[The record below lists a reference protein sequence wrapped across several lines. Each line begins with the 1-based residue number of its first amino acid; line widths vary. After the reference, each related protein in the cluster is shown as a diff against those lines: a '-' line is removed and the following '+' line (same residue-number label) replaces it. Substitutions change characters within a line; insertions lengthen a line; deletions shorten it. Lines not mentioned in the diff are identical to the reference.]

1 MGTGKWARASL
12 GFTSLKDFLPRSLAG
27 VCATGVLSSIL
38 RKLPVLLLGERLV
51 RPGQIAV
58 YR

>member
-1 MGTGKWARASL
+1 MGTGKWARASR
-12 GFTSLKDFLPRSLAG
+12 GFKSLKDFLPRPLAG
-27 VCATGVLSSIL
+27 VCAAGVFSSIL
-38 RKLPVLLLGERLV
+38 RKLPVLLGEQLV